1 MVSNS
6 KCIGTLLSL
15 KSTAIGLSC
24 ATAMSPPDATSVMM
38 TYMSQNCGVS
48 AIWAEVNSTF
58 DWRLLTSWPCAARPH
73 SPGIQPAGGAER
85 KSAATTTVAP
95 WMIPQVMNACWYPE
109 VAIMFAMGD
118 TVNADPA
125 PNPA

>member
-1 MVSNS
+1 
-6 KCIGTLLSL
+6 
-15 KSTAIGLSC
+15 
-24 ATAMSPPDATSVMM
+24 
-38 TYMSQNCGVS
+38 
-48 AIWAEVNSTF
+48 VNSAC

-85 KSAATTTVAP
+85 KSAATITVAP

-118 TVNADPA
+118 TVKAEPA
-125 PNPA
+125 PKPAAVRPAASPRWSGNHFIALPMAVPYTMPAPRPASA